1 MKSADASNRN
11 RNRTGKSKKQPTQE
25 HQARLL
31 SELAR
36 AREELTRLER
46 KLEHR
51 PDFGLGQGSPD
62 IYQWEMNLAL
72 RKRVLAKIASLEDAL
87 KSLDEGDYG
96 MCERCGEQIEPERL
110 DILPDTTLCIRC
122 AQRIRH

>member
-11 RNRTGKSKKQPTQE
+11 RRGKSKKQPTQE

>member
-11 RNRTGKSKKQPTQE
+11 RRGKSKKQPTQE
-25 HQARLL
+25 YQARLL
-31 SELAR
+31 RELAE

-62 IYQWEMNLAL
+62 IYEWEMNLAL

-87 KSLDEGDYG
+87 KSLDEGGYG
-96 MCERCGEQIEPERL
+96 ICERCGEQIEPERL

-122 AQRIRH
+122 AQRIRY